1 MQGDLFHNQGPGR
14 RIRLRY
20 IVPVLVALP
29 FIAVA
34 AGAALVASSSSSIRP
49 DAHSLA
55 RVSLPLGG
63 GTITQ
68 VVAIGGRE
76 QKVVPVRLVGTPDP
90 ACRQARARGA
100 DHSRGDDPPARLELV
115 AGRQDRAREA
125 DRDDAGRPTHVELR
139 DAQARPARDH
149 RLRRT
154 RDQRRSRRGRSE
166 RQGSR
171 AADSAAT
178 TPVCTRARSAGTA
191 DVAAAARSWE
201 VPTVTQIT
209 WFPAGARATAVA
221 TPNPGT
227 KITPSTKITL
237 TFSKPVG
244 KVLGRNLPPV
254 SPRTSGIW
262 HHVNSHTIAF
272 VPEGYGYGLGADV
285 RVALPAG
292 VNLVGGQVKGSDP
305 VGQWT
310 VPVGSTLAL
319 QQLLAQLGYLPVN
332 FNPASGANDIAS
344 SPAAEETAIVNPP
357 QGTFS
362 WRYPNTPAQL
372 KALWSPTTYTELTKG
387 AVMAFEDA
395 QGLPTDGVAGPDVW
409 KALINAAVK
418 DQKST
423 FGYTF
428 VMVSEASPETE
439 HVWHSGKIVVQ
450 GPVNT
455 GIAAAPTALGT
466 YAVYEHIPVGTMSGK
481 NPDGSVYHDP
491 GIPDISYFN
500 GGDALHGFIRASY
513 GFPQSLGCVEM
524 PFSEAAAV
532 YPVHA
537 DRHDRQPDRV
547 AGPSGG
553 WAHVWLAGFAGRWTP
568 RPRRIYSRA
577 QRRVEHPR

>member
-1 MQGDLFHNQGPGR
+1 MQGDLFHSQGPR
-14 RIRLRY
+14 SRRLRY

-29 FIAVA
+29 FIAIA
-34 AGAALVASSSSSIRP
+34 AGAALIATSKSSIRL

-63 GTITQ
+63 GTITR

-76 QKVVPVRLVGTPDP
+76 QKVVPVRLVGHQILPVGKLAPGERITVEATIRRP
-90 ACRQARARGA
+90 GWN
-100 DHSRGDDPPARLELV
+100 SWL
-115 AGRQDRAREA
+115 AGKTER
-125 DRDDAGRPTHVELR
+125 VKL
-139 DAQARPARDH
+139 
-149 RLRRT
+149 
-154 RDQRRSRRGRSE
+154 SE
-166 RQGSR
+166 
-171 AADSAAT
+171 T
-178 TPVCTRARSAGTA
+178 TPVVRLTSSFVTRKHGQRVTIGLDAPVTNAGYAAVGASVRAAALRTPQRLLRLNESTTAGTA
-191 DVAAAARSWE
+191 DVAVAARPWE
-201 VPTVTQIT
+201 LPTVTQIT

-221 TPNPGT
+221 TPKPGT

-237 TFSKPVG
+237 TFSKPVR
-244 KVLGRNLPPV
+244 KVLGKNLPPV
-254 SPRTSGIW
+254 SPRTTGTW

-332 FNPASGANDIAS
+332 FKPANGTNDIAS
-344 SPAAEETAIVNPP
+344 TPAAEETSIVNPP
-357 QGTFS
+357 QGTFG

-372 KALWSPTTYTELTKG
+372 KSLWSPTNYTELTKG

-395 QGLPTDGVAGPDVW
+395 HGLPTDGVAGPDVW

-532 YPVHA
+532 YPY
-537 DRHDRQPDRV
+537 
-547 AGPSGG
+547 
-553 WAHVWLAGFAGRWTP
+553 TP
-568 RPRRIYSRA
+568 IGTI
-577 QRRVEHPR
+577 VNLTG

>member
-1 MQGDLFHNQGPGR
+1 MQGDLLHNQGPRR

-29 FIAVA
+29 FVAVA
-34 AGAALVASSSSSIRP
+34 VGAALVATSSSSIRL
-49 DAHSLA
+49 DARSLA

-76 QKVVPVRLVGTPDP
+76 QKVVPVRLVGHQISPV
-90 ACRQARARGA
+90 G
-100 DHSRGDDPPARLELV
+100 ELAPGERITV
-115 AGRQDRAREA
+115 EATIRRPGWISWLAGK
-125 DRDDAGRPTHVELR
+125 T
-139 DAQARPARDH
+139 
-149 RLRRT
+149 
-154 RDQRRSRRGRSE
+154 E
-166 RQGSR
+166 RVKLTE
-171 AADSAAT
+171 T
-178 TPVCTRARSAGTA
+178 TPVARLTSSFVTRKHGQPVTVGFGAPVTDAGYGAGTSVKAARLRTPQRLLHLNESAAAGTA
-191 DVAAAARSWE
+191 DVAVAARSWE
-201 VPTVTQIT
+201 IPTVTQIT

-221 TPNPGT
+221 TPDPGT

-237 TFSKPVG
+237 TFSKPVE
-244 KVLGRNLPPV
+244 KVLGKVLPPV
-254 SPRTSGIW
+254 SPRMSGTW
-262 HHVNSHTIAF
+262 HTLNSHTIAF
-272 VPEGYGYGLGADV
+272 VPEGYGYGLGAHV

-292 VNLVGGQVKGSDP
+292 VNLVGGQVRGSDP

-332 FNPASGANDIAS
+332 FNPASGSNDIAS
-344 SPAAEETAIVNPP
+344 TPAAEEAAIVNPP

-372 KALWSPTTYTELTKG
+372 KALWSPTGYTELTKG
-387 AVMAFEDA
+387 AVMAFEEA
-395 QGLPTDGVAGPDVW
+395 QGLPTDGIAGPDVW

-423 FGYTF
+423 SGYTF
-428 VMVSEASPETE
+428 VMVSEQSPETV

-466 YAVYEHIPVGTMSGK
+466 YAVYEHLAVGTMSGK
-481 NPDGSVYHDP
+481 NPDGSTYHDP

-524 PFSEAAAV
+524 PFSEAADV
-532 YPVHA
+532 FPY
-537 DRHDRQPDRV
+537 
-547 AGPSGG
+547 
-553 WAHVWLAGFAGRWTP
+553 TP
-568 RPRRIYSRA
+568 LGTI
-577 QRRVEHPR
+577 VNVTG

>member
-1 MQGDLFHNQGPGR
+1 MQGDLFHSQGPR
-14 RIRLRY
+14 RRRLRY

-34 AGAALVASSSSSIRP
+34 VGAALVATSSSSIRL
-49 DAHSLA
+49 DSHALA

-68 VVAIGGRE
+68 VVAVGGRE
-76 QKVVPVRLVGTPDP
+76 QKVVPVRLVGHQILPVGKLAPGERITVEATIRRP
-90 ACRQARARGA
+90 GWN
-100 DHSRGDDPPARLELV
+100 SWL
-115 AGRQDRAREA
+115 AGK
-125 DRDDAGRPTHVELR
+125 T
-139 DAQARPARDH
+139 
-149 RLRRT
+149 
-154 RDQRRSRRGRSE
+154 E
-166 RQGSR
+166 RVKLTE
-171 AADSAAT
+171 T
-178 TPVCTRARSAGTA
+178 TPVVRLTSSFVTRKHGQPVTIGFDAPVSNAGYGAVGASVRAAVLRTPQRQIRLDESTAAGTA
-191 DVAAAARSWE
+191 DVAVAARPWE
-201 VPTVTQIT
+201 LPTVTQIT

-237 TFSKPVG
+237 TFSRPVG

-254 SPRTSGIW
+254 SPRTTGTW

-305 VGQWT
+305 VGQWI

-332 FNPASGANDIAS
+332 FKPASGTNDIAS
-344 SPAAEETAIVNPP
+344 TPAAEETAIVNPP

-372 KALWSPTTYTELTKG
+372 KALWSPTSYTELTKG
-387 AVMAFEDA
+387 AVMAFEGA

-428 VMVSEASPETE
+428 VMVSEASSETE

-532 YPVHA
+532 YPYTPIGTIVN
-537 DRHDRQPDRV
+537 V
-547 AGPSGG
+547 AG
-553 WAHVWLAGFAGRWTP
+553 
-568 RPRRIYSRA
+568 
-577 QRRVEHPR
+577 